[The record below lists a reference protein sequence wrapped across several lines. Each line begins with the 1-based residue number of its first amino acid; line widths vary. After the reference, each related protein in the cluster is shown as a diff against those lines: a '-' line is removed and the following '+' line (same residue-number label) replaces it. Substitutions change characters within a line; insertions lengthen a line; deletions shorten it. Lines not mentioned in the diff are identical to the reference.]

1 MDEILYCVTT
11 QGYMVNIVKVITITY
26 KKAK

>member
-1 MDEILYCVTT
+1 MDEILYCVTA